1 MTGSP
6 TATPTPTPVP
16 VPVPGSP
23 LSTTSVSRTPGQVW
37 RRTRGL
43 LLAALLLVAAGITYA
58 AVGSGGEHGRL
69 DPRSPDPYGSR
80 AVAELLKDRGVTV
93 DVVTTL
99 GEATD
104 AAGPD
109 TTLLVAGPNVLTD
122 YQRHVL
128 RGAVGDASGRTVL
141 VAPGRVSVGTLA
153 PGVSAE
159 LPGRAGPH
167 PPRCDLPAARS
178 AGTVETGGLR
188 YRTDARD
195 AVSCYPV
202 DGYPTYLVL
211 PEHASGDTVLLGS
224 PDLLYN
230 DRLDQQG
237 NASLALQTLGSRP
250 HLVWYLPSL
259 TDPSATAGPGGQ
271 ENGEGGGDGGTTAG
285 ESGFVDLIPSGWL
298 WGTLQLAFAA
308 VLAAIWRARRLGP
321 LVTERLPVAVRA
333 SESTEGRARLYRKA
347 NARDR
352 AAATLRSATRNRLAP
367 LVGVSPRDA
376 QSPGALLP
384 AVSARLDASDTD
396 AVALLFG
403 PAPADDAALVLLT
416 DQLDALEREVRTS

>member
-1 MTGSP
+1 MTRSP
-6 TATPTPTPVP
+6 TATSTPA
-16 VPVPGSP
+16 PGASS
-23 LSTTSVSRTPGQVW
+23 STTSVSRTPGQVW

-43 LLAALLLVAAGITYA
+43 LLAALLLVAAGITFA

-99 GEATD
+99 DEATD

-109 TTLLVAGPNVLTD
+109 TTLLVAGPNMLTD

-141 VAPGRVSVGTLA
+141 VAPGRTSVGTLA
-153 PGVSAE
+153 PHVSAE
-159 LPGRAGPH
+159 LPGPVGPH

-211 PEHASGDTVLLGS
+211 REHASGDTVLLGS

-271 ENGEGGGDGGTTAG
+271 ENQEGGGDGGTTAG

-308 VLAAIWRARRLGP
+308 VLAAIWRGRRLGP
-321 LVTERLPVAVRA
+321 LVTERLPVAIRA

-376 QSPGALLP
+376 QSPGTLLP
-384 AVSARLDASDTD
+384 AVSARLAASDTD
-396 AVALLFG
+396 AGALLFG